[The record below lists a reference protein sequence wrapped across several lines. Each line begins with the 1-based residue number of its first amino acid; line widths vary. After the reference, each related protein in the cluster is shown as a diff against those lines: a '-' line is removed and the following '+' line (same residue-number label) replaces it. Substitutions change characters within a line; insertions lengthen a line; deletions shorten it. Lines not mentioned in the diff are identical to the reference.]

1 MIRAVL
7 LAKILR
13 LSGLLSLGVGTSTYL
28 FVSILLIYN
37 GLPKEIS
44 LELAA
49 AAAVGSASLMEF
61 IDSLVGISYFLQ
73 RRQETVFLLNL
84 EKDIRSGKMTF
95 KEALEKVVERRF
107 LSELGSTPWY
117 QFKKRKAT
125 KNKLEN
131 RIWIINNILPY
142 TLDTAPKDTSI
153 ELLCQHLYEMD
164 EFVTKHRFAQDDKS
178 NIISHERFYSD
189 SLLEKADLFEIVGRQ
204 RKELLLSKEN
214 RAIIEEKIIT
224 DD

>member
-28 FVSILLIYN
+28 VVSILLIYN

-73 RRQETVFLLNL
+73 RRQESIFLLNL
-84 EKDIRSGKMTF
+84 EKDIHSGKMNF
-95 KEALEKVVERRF
+95 REALEKVVENRF
-107 LSELGSTPWY
+107 LSELSSIPWY
-117 QFKKRKAT
+117 QFKKRKAV

-131 RIWIINNILPY
+131 RLWIINNILPY
-142 TLDTAPKDTSI
+142 TLDTAAKDTSI
-153 ELLCQHLYEMD
+153 QFLCQHIHEMD
-164 EFVTKHRFAQDDKS
+164 EFVTKHRFAQKNKT
-178 NIISHERFYSD
+178 NIISHEQFYSD
-189 SLLEKADLFEIVGRQ
+189 SSLEKADLLEIVDRQ
-204 RKELLLSKEN
+204 QQELLLGMEKELS
-214 RAIIEEKIIT
+214 
-224 DD
+224 